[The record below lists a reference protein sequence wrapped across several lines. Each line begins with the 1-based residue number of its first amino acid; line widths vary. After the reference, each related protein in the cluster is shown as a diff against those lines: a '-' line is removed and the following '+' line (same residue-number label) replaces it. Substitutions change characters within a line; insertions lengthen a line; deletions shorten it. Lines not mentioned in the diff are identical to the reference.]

1 MTEKSATEEFDL
13 AFEAAYRGEAPDG
26 LGARPPWSIGEPQPE
41 IATLINEIG
50 YNATAVLAAANESAS
65 AEEFRARMLK
75 RGAV

>member
-1 MTEKSATEEFDL
+1 MK
-13 AFEAAYRGEAPDG
+13 RG
-26 LGARPPWSIGEPQPE
+26 LGTLKPGYDDGTALPE